1 MTPDIAI
8 IGAGGWG
15 TALAITMGRAG
26 RNVRQWAFEPYLVET
41 ILATRENP
49 LYLPGARIPES
60 VHVTNSLSVALQD
73 ARIVIVA
80 IPSHVFRS
88 VLLQMLP
95 DLNRDMMFVS
105 AAKGIE
111 NGSLMRMSQVV
122 TDGLKPS

>member
-1 MTPDIAI
+1 V
-8 IGAGGWG
+8 GVW
-15 TALAITMGRAG
+15 
-26 RNVRQWAFEPYLVET
+26 PYLVET

-49 LYLPGARIPES
+49 VYLPGARIPES

-73 ARIVIVA
+73 ARIVIIA

-95 DLNRDMMFVS
+95 DLNRDMLFVS

-111 NGSLMRMSQVV
+111 NGSLMRMSELSP
-122 TDGLKPS
+122 TR